1 MFQKFLNLS
10 RVHKRLISVFA
21 DTVVLLFA
29 LWAAFSLRLEQ
40 RYWMPDRDQLIVFG
54 LTVLFTI
61 AVFVKL
67 GLYRAVIR
75 YLSDRAFVTVI
86 TGVFV
91 SAITLI
97 LLGYWLEVMVP
108 RSVPIIYGA
117 LAFIFVSGTRM
128 TVRMLVNRPKHRNKE
143 FVGIV
148 GAGETGLQLA
158 NALDQGTE
166 YHPSAFISLLKA
178 NHRALVNGIPV
189 YDISHIERVVKDHRI
204 KRLLLA
210 LDADSGIDRKRL
222 LRRLE
227 PLAIPVQTV
236 PSMSELVAGQAR
248 INDIRD
254 LEIEDLLG
262 RDPVQPDNAQ
272 VAESLYNRS
281 VLVTGAGGS
290 IGSELCRQ
298 IIRHRPSRLVLFEQS
313 EFSLYAIERELQALN
328 RIEALGVEI
337 KPLLGSVTH
346 RRRCESVM
354 RSFGIETVY
363 HAAAYKHVPLVEHNV
378 IEGVQNNVFGTFHV
392 AEAAIAAGVRRFV
405 LISTDKAVRPTN
417 VMGASK
423 RMAEL
428 VLQGLAQRQSDTI
441 FSMVRFGNVLGSSGS
456 VVPLFRDQIRDGGPV
471 TVTHPDIIRYFM
483 TIPEASQLVLQ
494 AGSMGQGGEV
504 FVLDMGEPVK
514 IADLARKMIHLMG
527 LTEKTDDDPGG
538 DIEVVFNGLR
548 PGEKLYE
555 ELLIGDN
562 PQGTSHPR
570 IMMAREVSMSPED
583 LEETLN
589 KLLIASQEFNCDRV
603 VEILTKA
610 PTGFSPTGRVADLVW
625 QVGNSEQREP
635 LALDSKLDDI
645 VSEPRHDEDLSQ
657 PEPTDQRD
665 PGQKTLYSVTE
676 GLTTQ
681 EMGETARD
689 KGKMSRSQLE

>member
-1 MFQKFLNLS
+1 MFERFLNLS
-10 RVHKRLISVFA
+10 RFHKRLISVAVDAVALF
-21 DTVVLLFA
+21 FA
-29 LWAAFSLRLEQ
+29 LYAAFSLRL
-40 RYWMPDRDQLIVFG
+40 DQQLWVPSREHLIISG
-54 LTVLFTI
+54 LTVVFTI
-61 AVFVKL
+61 AVFIRL

-75 YLSDRAFVTVI
+75 YLSDRAFI
-86 TGVFV
+86 TIFSGVCI
-91 SAITLI
+91 SAVTLI

-108 RSVPIIYGA
+108 RSVPVIYGS

-128 TVRMLVNRPKHRNKE
+128 SVRMLVHRPRHRNKQ
-143 FVGIV
+143 FVSIV

-158 NALDQGTE
+158 NALEQGTE
-166 YHPSAFISLLKA
+166 YHPSAFITFRKA
-178 NHRALVNGIPV
+178 NHRALINGIPV
-189 YDISHIERVVKDHRI
+189 YDISHIERAIKKHGI

-210 LDADSGIDRKRL
+210 LDANSGIDRKRL
-222 LRRLE
+222 LKRLE

-236 PSMSELVAGQAR
+236 PTMSELVAGQAR

-254 LEIEDLLG
+254 LELEDLLG

-272 VAESLYNRS
+272 VAKSLYNKA
-281 VLVTGAGGS
+281 VMVTGAGGS

-298 IIRHRPSRLVLFEQS
+298 IILHRPSQLVLFEQS

-328 RIEALGVEI
+328 RIEGLGVEI
-337 KPLLGSVTH
+337 HPLLGSVTH
-346 RRRCESVM
+346 RRRCEIAM

-363 HAAAYKHVPLVEHNV
+363 HAAAYKHVPLVEHNI
-378 IEGVQNNVFGTFHV
+378 IEGVQNNVFGTFNV
-392 AEAAIAAGVRRFV
+392 AEAAIAAGVKRFV

-428 VLQGLAQRQSDTI
+428 VLQGLARRQSGTI

-527 LTEKTDDDPGG
+527 LMEKTDERPDG
-538 DIEVVFNGLR
+538 DIEIVFSGLR
-548 PGEKLYE
+548 PGEKLFE
-555 ELLIGDN
+555 ELLIGDD
-562 PQGTSHPR
+562 PQGTAHPR
-570 IMMAREVSMSPED
+570 IMMAREVSMPWADVEQ
-583 LEETLN
+583 TLN
-589 KLLIASQEFNCDRV
+589 RLMRASHEFDCQEVQD
-603 VEILTKA
+603 ILKAA
-610 PTGFSPTGRVADLVW
+610 PTEFAPNSGVADLVW
-625 QVGNSEQREP
+625 CNGNQER
-635 LALDSKLDDI
+635 
-645 VSEPRHDEDLSQ
+645 VSE
-657 PEPTDQRD
+657 
-665 PGQKTLYSVTE
+665 
-676 GLTTQ
+676 
-681 EMGETARD
+681 ARNA
-689 KGKMSRSQLE
+689 GKVRRLPLG

>member
-1 MFQKFLNLS
+1 MFEQFLNFS
-10 RVHKRLISVFA
+10 RFQKRLISVAA
-21 DTVVLLFA
+21 DCLALFFA
-29 LWAAFSLRLEQ
+29 LYAAFSLRL
-40 RYWMPDRDQLIVFG
+40 DQQLWVPSREHIVVSG
-54 LTVLFTI
+54 LTVVFTI
-61 AVFVKL
+61 GVFIKL
-67 GLYRAVIR
+67 GLYRAVVR
-75 YLSDRAFVTVI
+75 YLSDRAFLTI
-86 TGVFV
+86 ISGVFI
-91 SAITLI
+91 SSITLI
-97 LLGYWLEVMVP
+97 LLGYWLEVLVP

-128 TVRMLVNRPKHRNKE
+128 TVRMLVNRPRRRNKE
-143 FVGIV
+143 FVAIV

-166 YHPSAFISLLKA
+166 YHPTAFITLTKA
-178 NHRALVNGIPV
+178 NHRALINGIPV
-189 YDISHIERVVKDHRI
+189 YDISHIEKAVREHRI

-222 LRRLE
+222 LKKLE
-227 PLAIPVQTV
+227 PLAVPVQTV
-236 PSMSELVAGQAR
+236 PTMSELVAGQAR

-254 LEIEDLLG
+254 LELEDLLG

-272 VAESLYNRS
+272 VANSLYGRS

-313 EFSLYAIERELQALN
+313 EFSLYAVERELQALN
-328 RIEALGVEI
+328 QIEGLGVEI
-337 KPLLGSVTH
+337 HALLGSVTH
-346 RRRCESVM
+346 RRRCEAVM
-354 RSFGIETVY
+354 RSFVIETVY

-392 AEAAIAAGVRRFV
+392 AEAAIAAGVQRFV

-428 VLQGLAQRQSDTI
+428 VLQGLAQRQSDTV

-494 AGSMGQGGEV
+494 AGSMGLGGEV

-527 LTEKTDDDPGG
+527 LTEKTDEQPEG
-538 DIEVVFNGLR
+538 DIEIVFSGLR
-548 PGEKLYE
+548 PGEKLFE
-555 ELLIGDN
+555 ELLIGDD
-562 PQGTSHPR
+562 PQGTAHPR
-570 IMMAREVSMSPED
+570 IMMAREVSMPWADVEQ
-583 LEETLN
+583 TLN
-589 KLLIASQEFNCDRV
+589 RLMRASHEFDCQEVQD
-603 VEILTKA
+603 ILKAA
-610 PTGFSPTGRVADLVW
+610 PTGFAPNSGVADLVW
-625 QVGNSEQREP
+625 CNGNQER
-635 LALDSKLDDI
+635 
-645 VSEPRHDEDLSQ
+645 VSE
-657 PEPTDQRD
+657 
-665 PGQKTLYSVTE
+665 
-676 GLTTQ
+676 
-681 EMGETARD
+681 ARNA
-689 KGKMSRSQLE
+689 GKVRRLPLG

>member
-1 MFQKFLNLS
+1 MFEKFLNLS
-10 RVHKRLISVFA
+10 RVHKRLVSVFA
-21 DTVVLLFA
+21 DVVVLFFA

-40 RYWMPDRDQLIVFG
+40 QFWVPNQGQLIVSG
-54 LTVLFTI
+54 LTVVFTI
-61 AVFVKL
+61 AVFIRL

-75 YLSDRAFVTVI
+75 YLSDRAFITVI
-86 TGVFV
+86 TGVV
-91 SAITLI
+91 ISAITLI
-97 LLGYWLEVMVP
+97 LLGYWLEVQVP

-128 TVRMLVNRPKHRNKE
+128 TVRMLVNRPRHRNKQ
-143 FVGIV
+143 FVAIV

-166 YHPSAFISLLKA
+166 YHPAAFITLLKA
-178 NHRALVNGIPV
+178 NHRALINGIPV
-189 YDISHIERVVKDHRI
+189 YDISHIERVVREHRI

-222 LRRLE
+222 LKKLE

-236 PSMSELVAGQAR
+236 PTMSELVAGQAR

-254 LEIEDLLG
+254 LELEDLLG

-272 VAESLYNRS
+272 VAASLYDR
-281 VLVTGAGGS
+281 VVMVTGAGGS

-298 IIRHRPSRLVLFEQS
+298 IILHRPSKLVLFEQS
-313 EFSLYAIERELQALN
+313 EFSLYAIERELQAIN
-328 RIEALGVEI
+328 QIEALGVEI
-337 KPLLGSVTH
+337 HPLLGSVTH
-346 RRRCESVM
+346 RRRCETAM

-392 AEAAIAAGVRRFV
+392 AEAAIAAGVKRFV

-423 RMAEL
+423 RLAEL
-428 VLQGLAQRQSDTI
+428 VLQGLAQRQSDTT

-527 LTEKTDDDPGG
+527 LMEKTDDRPDG
-538 DIEVVFNGLR
+538 DIEIVFSGLR

-562 PQGTSHPR
+562 PQGTAHPR
-570 IMMAREVSMSPED
+570 IMMAREVSMPWDEV
-583 LEETLN
+583 EQTLN
-589 KLLIASQEFNCDRV
+589 RLMRASHDFNCEDTIQ
-603 VEILTKA
+603 ILKTA
-610 PTGFSPTGRVADLVW
+610 PTGFAHNGDVADLVW
-625 QVGNSEQREP
+625 CNGHQELVGEVRDADKVRRLP
-635 LALDSKLDDI
+635 LA
-645 VSEPRHDEDLSQ
+645 
-657 PEPTDQRD
+657 
-665 PGQKTLYSVTE
+665 
-676 GLTTQ
+676 
-681 EMGETARD
+681 
-689 KGKMSRSQLE
+689 

>member
-1 MFQKFLNLS
+1 MFEKFLNLP
-10 RVHKRLISVFA
+10 RFHKRVISVAA
-21 DTVVLLFA
+21 DSVALFLA
-29 LWAAFSLRLEQ
+29 LYAAFSLRL
-40 RYWMPDRDQLIVFG
+40 DQQLWVPTREHIVVSG
-54 LTVLFTI
+54 LTVIFTI
-61 AVFVKL
+61 AVFIRL

-75 YLSDRAFVTVI
+75 YLSDRAFITVFSGI
-86 TGVFV
+86 SV
-91 SAITLI
+91 SAVTLI
-97 LLGYWLEVMVP
+97 LLGYWLEVLVP
-108 RSVPIIYGA
+108 RSVPVIYAA

-128 TVRMLVNRPKHRNKE
+128 TVRMLVHRPRYCNKQ
-143 FVGIV
+143 FVAIV

-166 YHPSAFISLLKA
+166 YHPSVFITLLKG
-178 NHRALVNGIPV
+178 NHRALINGIPV
-189 YDISHIERVVKDHRI
+189 YDISYIERAVKEHRI

-222 LRRLE
+222 LKKLE

-236 PSMSELVAGQAR
+236 PTMSELVAGQAR

-262 RDPVQPDNAQ
+262 RNPVQPDNAQ
-272 VAESLYNRS
+272 VAASLYGKA
-281 VLVTGAGGS
+281 VMVTGAGGS

-298 IIRHRPSRLVLFEQS
+298 IILHRPSRLVLFDQS
-313 EFSLYAIERELQALN
+313 EFSLYAIERELQAIN
-328 RIEALGVEI
+328 HIEGLRVEI
-337 KPLLGSVTH
+337 LPLLGSVTH
-346 RRRCESVM
+346 RRRCEAAM
-354 RSFGIETVY
+354 RSFAIETVY
-363 HAAAYKHVPLVEHNV
+363 HAAAYKHVPLVEHNL

-392 AEAAIAAGVRRFV
+392 AEAAIAAGVKRFV

-428 VLQGLAQRQSDTI
+428 VLQGLAQRQSGTI

-527 LTEKTDDDPGG
+527 LMEKTDERPDG
-538 DIEVVFNGLR
+538 DIEIVFSGLR
-548 PGEKLYE
+548 PGEKLFE
-555 ELLIGDN
+555 ELLIGDD
-562 PQGTSHPR
+562 PQGTAHPR
-570 IMMAREVSMSPED
+570 IMMAREVSMAWDEV
-583 LEETLN
+583 EQTLN
-589 KLLIASQEFNCDRV
+589 RLMRASHEFDCL
-603 VEILTKA
+603 EILEILKTA
-610 PTGFSPTGRVADLVW
+610 PAGFAPNSGVADLVW
-625 QVGNSEQREP
+625 CNGNQERLSEAWKAGKVRRLP
-635 LALDSKLDDI
+635 L
-645 VSEPRHDEDLSQ
+645 
-657 PEPTDQRD
+657 
-665 PGQKTLYSVTE
+665 G
-676 GLTTQ
+676 
-681 EMGETARD
+681 
-689 KGKMSRSQLE
+689 

>member
-1 MFQKFLNLS
+1 MFERFLNLS
-10 RVHKRLISVFA
+10 RFHKRLISVAVDAVALF
-21 DTVVLLFA
+21 FA
-29 LWAAFSLRLEQ
+29 LYAAFSLRL
-40 RYWMPDRDQLIVFG
+40 DQQLWVPSREHLIISG
-54 LTVLFTI
+54 LTVVFTI
-61 AVFVKL
+61 AVFIRL

-75 YLSDRAFVTVI
+75 YLSDRAFI
-86 TGVFV
+86 TIFSGVCI

-97 LLGYWLEVMVP
+97 LLGYWLEVLVP
-108 RSVPIIYGA
+108 RSVPVIYGS

-128 TVRMLVNRPKHRNKE
+128 SVRMLVHRPNHRNKQ
-143 FVGIV
+143 FVAIV

-158 NALDQGTE
+158 NALEQGTE
-166 YHPSAFISLLKA
+166 YHPSAFITFRKA
-178 NHRALVNGIPV
+178 NHRALINGIPV
-189 YDISHIERVVKDHRI
+189 YDISHIERAIKVHNI

-210 LDADSGIDRKRL
+210 LDANSGIDRKRL
-222 LRRLE
+222 LKRLE

-236 PSMSELVAGQAR
+236 PTMSELVAGQAR

-254 LEIEDLLG
+254 LELEDLLG

-272 VAESLYNRS
+272 VAKSLYNKA
-281 VLVTGAGGS
+281 VMVTGAGGS

-298 IIRHRPSRLVLFEQS
+298 IIQHRPSRLVLFEQS

-328 RIEALGVEI
+328 RIEGLGVEI
-337 KPLLGSVTH
+337 HPLLGSVTH
-346 RRRCESVM
+346 RRRCEIAM

-363 HAAAYKHVPLVEHNV
+363 HAAAYKHVPLVEHNI

-392 AEAAIAAGVRRFV
+392 AEAAIAAGVERFV

-428 VLQGLAQRQSDTI
+428 VLQGLAQRQSGTI

-514 IADLARKMIHLMG
+514 IADLARKMVHLMG
-527 LTEKTDDDPGG
+527 LIEKTDERPDGE
-538 DIEVVFNGLR
+538 IEIVFSGLR
-548 PGEKLYE
+548 PGEKLFE
-555 ELLIGDN
+555 ELLIGDD
-562 PQGTSHPR
+562 PQGTAHPR
-570 IMMAREVSMSPED
+570 IMMAREVSMAWDEV
-583 LEETLN
+583 EQTLN
-589 KLLIASQEFNCDRV
+589 RLMRASHEFDCQEV
-603 VEILTKA
+603 VDILKA
-610 PTGFSPTGRVADLVW
+610 APSGFAPNGEVADLVW
-625 QVGNSEQREP
+625 CSGGHRV
-635 LALDSKLDDI
+635 AA
-645 VSEPRHDEDLSQ
+645 VS
-657 PEPTDQRD
+657 
-665 PGQKTLYSVTE
+665 
-676 GLTTQ
+676 Q
-681 EMGETARD
+681 EA
-689 KGKMSRSQLE
+689 GKIRRFPV

>member
-1 MFQKFLNLS
+1 MFQRFLNLS

-21 DTVVLLFA
+21 DVAVLFFA

-40 RYWMPDRDQLIVFG
+40 QFWVPDRGQLIVSG
-54 LTVLFTI
+54 LTVVITI

-67 GLYRAVIR
+67 GLYRAMIR
-75 YLSDRAFVTVI
+75 YLSDRAFITVI

-97 LLGYWLEVMVP
+97 LLGYWLEVLVP

-128 TVRMLVNRPKHRNKE
+128 TVRMLVNRPKHNNKQY
-143 FVGIV
+143 VGIV

-166 YHPSAFISLLKA
+166 YHPCAFISLLKA

-222 LRRLE
+222 LKRLE

-236 PSMSELVAGQAR
+236 PTMSELVAGQAR

-272 VAESLYNRS
+272 VAASLYNRS

-298 IIRHRPSRLVLFEQS
+298 IIRHRPARLVLFEQS

-328 RIEALGVEI
+328 SIEGLGVEI
-337 KPLLGSVTH
+337 NPLLGSVTH
-346 RRRCESVM
+346 RRRCETVM

-392 AEAAIAAGVRRFV
+392 AEAAIAAGVQRFV

-428 VLQGLAQRQSDTI
+428 VLQGLAQRQSGTI

-527 LTEKTDDDPGG
+527 LLEKTDDRPDG
-538 DIEVVFNGLR
+538 DIEIVFSGLR

-562 PQGTSHPR
+562 PQGTAHPR
-570 IMMAREVSMSPED
+570 IMMAREASMPW
-583 LEETLN
+583 EEVEQTLN
-589 KLLIASQEFNCDRV
+589 GLIRASHEFDCQGIVD
-603 VEILTKA
+603 ILKNA
-610 PTGFSPTGRVADLVW
+610 PTGFSPNGSVADLVW
-625 QVGNSEQREP
+625 CNGAKDVIPFQVEKVR
-635 LALDSKLDDI
+635 
-645 VSEPRHDEDLSQ
+645 
-657 PEPTDQRD
+657 
-665 PGQKTLYSVTE
+665 
-676 GLTTQ
+676 
-681 EMGETARD
+681 
-689 KGKMSRSQLE
+689 QLHQ

>member
-1 MFQKFLNLS
+1 MFETFLNLS
-10 RVHKRLISVFA
+10 RVQKRLVSVFA
-21 DTVVLLFA
+21 DVVVLFFS
-29 LWAAFSLRLEQ
+29 LWAAFSLRLDQ
-40 RYWMPDRDQLIVFG
+40 QLWVPNRDQLIVSG
-54 LTVLFTI
+54 LTVAFTI
-61 AVFVKL
+61 IVFVRL
-67 GLYRAVIR
+67 GLYRAVVR
-75 YLSDRAFVTVI
+75 YLSDRAFI
-86 TGVFV
+86 TIISGVFISSV
-91 SAITLI
+91 TLI
-97 LLGYWLEVMVP
+97 LLGYWLEVLVP

-128 TVRMLVNRPKHRNKE
+128 TVRMLVHRPRHRNKE
-143 FVGIV
+143 FVAIV

-166 YHPSAFISLLKA
+166 FHPSAFITLTKA
-178 NHRALVNGIPV
+178 NHRALINGIPV
-189 YDISHIERVVKDHRI
+189 YDISHIERAVKKHRI

-210 LDADSGIDRKRL
+210 LDANSGIDRKRL
-222 LRRLE
+222 LKKLE

-236 PSMSELVAGQAR
+236 PTMSELVAGQAR

-254 LEIEDLLG
+254 LELEDLLG

-272 VAESLYNRS
+272 VAKSLYDRA
-281 VLVTGAGGS
+281 VMVTGAGGS

-313 EFSLYAIERELQALN
+313 EFSLYAIERELQTLN
-328 RIEALGVEI
+328 QVEGLGVEI
-337 KPLLGSVTH
+337 YALLGSVSH
-346 RRRCESVM
+346 RRRCEAAM

-363 HAAAYKHVPLVEHNV
+363 HAAAYKHVPLVEHNI

-392 AEAAIAAGVRRFV
+392 AEAAIAAGVKRFV

-423 RMAEL
+423 RLAEL

-494 AGSMGQGGEV
+494 AGSMGRGGEV

-527 LTEKTDDDPGG
+527 LMEKTDEQPDG
-538 DIEVVFNGLR
+538 DIEIVFSGLR
-548 PGEKLYE
+548 PGEKLFE
-555 ELLIGDN
+555 ELLIGDD
-562 PQGTSHPR
+562 PQGTAHPR
-570 IMMAREVSMSPED
+570 IMMAREASMAWDEV
-583 LEETLN
+583 EHTLN
-589 KLLIASQEFNCDRV
+589 RLMRASQDFDCREV
-603 VEILTKA
+603 VEILKA
-610 PTGFSPTGRVADLVW
+610 APAGYAPNGEVADLVW
-625 QVGNSEQREP
+625 CNGDHR
-635 LALDSKLDDI
+635 LALI
-645 VSEPRHDEDLSQ
+645 SQ
-657 PEPTDQRD
+657 E
-665 PGQKTLYSVTE
+665 
-676 GLTTQ
+676 
-681 EMGETARD
+681 A
-689 KGKMSRSQLE
+689 GKIRRFPA